1 MDDLTVDQ
9 VREIEPRA
17 RSGLVG
23 PTVVAINKYAARYGV
38 DTPLRLAHFLGQIIH
53 ESAGLT
59 TFEELGGRSYFAKYE
74 GSTSIG
80 KRLGNVQAGDGYRFR
95 GRGPIQC
102 TGRANYALYGKKL
115 GVDLIEDPERAA
127 DPDVGV
133 RIALEYWRAKSLN
146 VWADRNDVR
155 EITRRINGGLN
166 GLADREHLVTLAK
179 DVLGVADAGAPAA
192 LLASYEDDVTP
203 DAAIAAEPPKSM
215 MASREGLASLSIGGL
230 SLAEIWDRFTS
241 FAGDNLSLDTFLPF
255 IHDHPIVLVMA
266 TTAILAGLIWY
277 WRWRRMHE

>member
-1 MDDLTVDQ
+1 MTELTVDLL
-9 VREIEPRA
+9 REIEPRA

-23 PTVVAINKYAARYGV
+23 PTVIAINKYAARYGL

-59 TFEELGGRSYFAKYE
+59 TFEELGGRPYFAKYE
-74 GSTSIG
+74 GTTSIG
-80 KRLGNVQAGDGYRFR
+80 KRLGNTQPGDGYKFR

-115 GVDLIEDPERAA
+115 GVDLVEDPERAA

-133 RIALEYWRAKSLN
+133 RIAMEYWKAKSLN
-146 VWADRNDVR
+146 TWADRDDVR

-166 GLADREHLVTLAK
+166 GLSDREHLVTLAK
-179 DVLGVADAGAPAA
+179 DVLGASAMPAA
-192 LLASYEDDVTP
+192 LLSSYDDDVTP

-215 MASREGLASLSIGGL
+215 VYSREGLASLSIGGL
-230 SLAEIWDRFTS
+230 SLGEIWDRFS
-241 FAGDNLSLDTFLPF
+241 SYAGDNLTLNTFLPF
-255 IHDHPIVLVMA
+255 IREHPIVLVMA
-266 TTAILAGLIWY
+266 ATAGLAGLIWF
-277 WRWRRMHE
+277 WRWRRLHE